1 MKLRYSPT
9 SPYVRKVMVSL
20 LELGLRD
27 RVELQAT
34 NVWDPETDIGL
45 SNPLG
50 KVPALILDNGQVLFD
65 SPVICEYLDAQIP
78 QVVLFPAVGE
88 ARWKALRFQA
98 LGDGLMDA
106 GVLRLLEGRR
116 DPALQ
121 SEGWKDR
128 QLAAINRGLDA
139 LEAGVN
145 DLSGGP
151 LTIGQISVACALGW
165 IEFRLGDHNLLSTR
179 PLLKSWYEG
188 FKARAS
194 MQATEPKE

>member
-9 SPYVRKVMVSL
+9 SPYVRKVMISL

-27 RVELQAT
+27 RVELEPT
-34 NVWDPETDIGL
+34 NVWAPDTDIGL

-50 KVPALILDNGQVLFD
+50 KVPALTLDNGDVLFD

-98 LGDGLMDA
+98 IGDGLMDA

-116 DPALQ
+116 EPAQQ
-121 SEGWKDR
+121 SEDWKDR

-179 PLLKSWYEG
+179 ALLKSWYEG
-188 FKARAS
+188 FKTRAS
-194 MQATEPKE
+194 MQETEPKE

>member
-1 MKLRYSPT
+1 MKLRYSAT

-27 RVELQAT
+27 RVELEAT

-50 KVPALILDNGQVLFD
+50 KVPALTLDNGDVLFD

-78 QVVLFPAVGE
+78 QVVLFPALGE

-116 DPALQ
+116 DPAQQ
-121 SEGWKDR
+121 SEAWKDR
-128 QLAAINRGLDA
+128 QLAAINRALDA
-139 LEAGVN
+139 LETDVN

-165 IEFRLGDHNLLSTR
+165 IEFRLADQNLLSTR
-179 PLLKSWYEG
+179 PQLKSWYEG
-188 FKARAS
+188 FKTRAS
-194 MQATEPKE
+194 MQATEPQE